1 MKLTISKLILYLI
14 LPLTA
19 LLTQCGSTKSIRS
32 PTPKVPIAILIS
44 TDNSPDIFGLNDE
57 YYTYH
62 IMDVLDNFPE
72 YDLVLVNYDENPEVV
87 CNLYINNFNIWP
99 KDERVYRRSFSK
111 NIQSGVE
118 LMQPASR
125 FIRLFLRLPRSF
137 KLLYDLMRD
146 LQPNSA

>member
-32 PTPKVPIAILIS
+32 HTPKVPIAILIS

-62 IMDVLDNFPE
+62 IVDVLDNFPE

-87 CNLYINNFNIWP
+87 CNLSINTFNIWP

-111 NIQSGVE
+111 NIQSGVNAAG
-118 LMQPASR
+118 QPVYQAISA
-125 FIRLFLRLPRSF
+125 IAEIVQIT
-137 KLLYDLMRD
+137 YDLMSD
-146 LQPNSA
+146 LQPN